1 MFVVVKRRCWI
12 FENLKLWKKR
22 FDMYTFTK
30 WVSWNKKKSKLV
42 FISKLRILH
51 LMLYNF
57 AHTQTHIWF
66 TFLFFIQSIFSLN
79 FGKRNMIKRML
90 MTNTTTTTTT
100 DTATDCDHDNN
111 NFKFIQSIENLALRT
126 NLRIQS
132 TDRVLS
138 YSMSIF
144 RFSNEWIKCF
154 SFFATCYCSGW
165 ECVEQS
171 FCSIY

>member
-111 NFKFIQSIENLALRT
+111 NFKFIQSIEKTQRCVLIYEYNQRIAFY
-126 NLRIQS
+126 RIQC
-132 TDRVLS
+132 L
-138 YSMSIF
+138 
-144 RFSNEWIKCF
+144 FSDFQMNE
-154 SFFATCYCSGW
+154 
-165 ECVEQS
+165 
-171 FCSIY
+171 